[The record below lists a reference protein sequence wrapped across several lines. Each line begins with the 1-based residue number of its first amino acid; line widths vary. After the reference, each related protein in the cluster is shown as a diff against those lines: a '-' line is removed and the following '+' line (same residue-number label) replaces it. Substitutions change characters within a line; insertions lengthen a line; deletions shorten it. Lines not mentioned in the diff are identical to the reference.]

1 MLTPQTN
8 VNFLADM
15 KHIFLTFALIQQP
28 VEALNPIDLILEAG
42 WVVQGV
48 MILLL
53 AASFISWFIIFYK
66 WFLLKGVTAENLKFA
81 DNFWAAGTLEGA
93 ARASKAFPQSPLTR
107 IFETGIQEYN
117 QIAQLKL
124 AREDCVEL
132 LETNM
137 TRSLQKAI
145 KIETEQLMK
154 SVSFLANTASA
165 APFIGLFGT
174 VWGIMNSFISIGAT
188 GASNLAVVAPGI
200 AEALIATAMG
210 LFAAIP
216 AVLFYNL
223 FISKIKVLTS
233 GMNHFAT
240 DFLNTAKRSL

>member
-1 MLTPQTN
+1 
-8 VNFLADM
+8 M
-15 KHIFLTFALIQQP
+15 KHIFFTLALVQQP
-28 VEALNPIDLILEAG
+28 AEALNPIDLILEAG
-42 WVVQGV
+42 WVVKGV
-48 MILLL
+48 MLLL
-53 AASFISWFIIFYK
+53 LIASFVSWFIIFYK
-66 WFLLKGVTAENLKFA
+66 WFLLKGVTEENLKFS

-93 ARASKAFPQSPLTR
+93 ARASKAFPQSPLTH

-124 AREDCVEL
+124 SRDECFEL

-137 TRSLQKAI
+137 TRCLQKAI
-145 KIETEQLMK
+145 KLETEKLMR

-174 VWGIMNSFISIGAT
+174 VWGIMNSFINIGAT

-223 FISKIKVLTS
+223 FISRIKSLTS